1 MVDDILLS
9 PEEQDERAKQWL
21 KDNGMALVMGVVLGL
36 GAVYAFNA
44 YKDQQII
51 NAEEASA
58 LYSQIISSVKDSDN
72 ADIENRFAALKDE
85 HAGSSYAAKAVLLR
99 ARQLSVSNLD
109 DALNELEWVSNNTD
123 ELGIVHAARVR
134 QAKVL
139 IALERLDE
147 AKILVETQPYD
158 GFDSYYQEILGD
170 IASMQDRFE
179 EARSHYQNA
188 IDQVG
193 AVGTSYISILNLK
206 MNRLP
211 QSANNID
218 SDDEKGM
225 TEEDAED
232 KSEEAS

>member
-36 GAVYAFNA
+36 GAIYGFNT
-44 YKDQQII
+44 YKDQQKT
-51 NAEEASA
+51 NAEEASV

-72 ADIENRFAALKDE
+72 ADIENHVATLKDE
-85 HAGSSYAAKAVLLR
+85 YAGSPYAAKAVLLR
-99 ARQLSVSNLD
+99 ARQLSVSSLD
-109 DALNELEWVSNNTD
+109 DALLELEWVSNNTD
-123 ELGIVHAARVR
+123 ELGILHTARVR

-139 IALERLDE
+139 IALEQLDA
-147 AKILVETQPYD
+147 AKKLAETQPYD

-170 IASMQDRFE
+170 ISSKKENYEQ
-179 EARSHYQNA
+179 ARTHYQSA

-193 AVGTSYISILNLK
+193 ASGTSYISILNLK

-211 QSANNID
+211 QPD
-218 SDDEKGM
+218 STAPESEKVA
-225 TEEDAED
+225 TEEN
-232 KSEEAS
+232 SEEAS